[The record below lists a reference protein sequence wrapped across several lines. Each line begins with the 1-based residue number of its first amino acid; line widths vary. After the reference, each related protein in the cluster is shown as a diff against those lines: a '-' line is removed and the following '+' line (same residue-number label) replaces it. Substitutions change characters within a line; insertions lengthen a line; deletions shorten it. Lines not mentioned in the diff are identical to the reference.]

1 MRETIL
7 LFHFTEK
14 DRRNRLT
21 RVLLPLH
28 MKIREV
34 ARKDYLQPVGY
45 LAGNK
50 EILPVEE
57 DYTGEEL
64 EGEMILMAG
73 LSSSQ
78 VDAVL
83 KAIRKSGIGPIPY
96 KAVLTP
102 ANQEWDVLK
111 LFQEI
116 RAEHEQMKRPND
128 VE

>member
-7 LFHFTEK
+7 LFHFSEK

-21 RVLLPLH
+21 RALLPLR

-34 ARKDYLQPVGY
+34 ERKDYLQPVGY

-50 EILPVEE
+50 EISPVEE
-57 DYTGEEL
+57 EYTGEEL

-83 KAIRKSGIGPIPY
+83 KAVRKSGIGPVPY

-102 ANQEWDVLK
+102 ANQEWDAIK
-111 LFQEI
+111 LFREI
-116 RAEHEQMKRPND
+116 KSEHEQMK
-128 VE
+128 E

>member
-7 LFHFTEK
+7 LFHFSEK

-21 RVLLPLH
+21 RALLPLR

-34 ARKDYLQPVGY
+34 ERKDYLQPVGY

-50 EILPVEE
+50 EISPVEE
-57 DYTGEEL
+57 EYTGEEL

-83 KAIRKSGIGPIPY
+83 KAVRKSGIGPVPY

-102 ANQEWDVLK
+102 ANQEWDAIK

-116 RAEHEQMKRPND
+116 KSEHEQMK
-128 VE
+128 E

>member
-1 MRETIL
+1 M
-7 LFHFTEK
+7 
-14 DRRNRLT
+14 
-21 RVLLPLH
+21 
-28 MKIREV
+28 
-34 ARKDYLQPVGY
+34 GY

-116 RAEHEQMKRPND
+116 RAEHEQMKRSN
-128 VE
+128 

>member
-78 VDAVL
+78 VDAV
-83 KAIRKSGIGPIPY
+83 
-96 KAVLTP
+96 
-102 ANQEWDVLK
+102 
-111 LFQEI
+111 
-116 RAEHEQMKRPND
+116 
-128 VE
+128 

>member
-1 MRETIL
+1 MKETIL
-7 LFHFTEK
+7 LFHFSDK
-14 DRRNRLT
+14 SRKNKLARA
-21 RVLLPLH
+21 LLPLR

-34 ARKDYLQPVGY
+34 AKEDYLQPVGY

-50 EILPVEE
+50 EILTVEE

-116 RAEHEQMKRPND
+116 RAEHEQMKRSN
-128 VE
+128 